1 MDNPEVPFRLT
12 PNVKALLGE
21 AYCDGRFVPAIAMIA
36 AAILE
41 NGGEFDSI
49 LRLLMRDDIVA
60 WYSKSQAR
68 SDSKTQELERQLS
81 DRVAKNVSI
90 LQSRIAECAPS
101 RNAKQNEPI
110 DQRVRDLCEAAS
122 NPEKLATKGTAYH
135 AWL

>member
-1 MDNPEVPFRLT
+1 M
-12 PNVKALLGE
+12 KALLGE
-21 AYCDGRFVPAIAMIA
+21 GYCDGRFMPAIAMIA
-36 AAILE
+36 AAIQE

-81 DRVAKNVSI
+81 ERVAKNVSI
-90 LQSRIAECAPS
+90 LQSRIGECAPS
-101 RNAKQNEPI
+101 RKAKQDEPI
-110 DQRVRDLCEAAS
+110 DKRVRDLCEAAS
-122 NPEKLATKGTAYH
+122 DPKKLAMKGTGYH

>member
-1 MDNPEVPFRLT
+1 
-12 PNVKALLGE
+12 
-21 AYCDGRFVPAIAMIA
+21 MIA

-49 LRLLMRDDIVA
+49 LRLLMRDDIVS

-81 DRVAKNVSI
+81 ERVAKNVSI

-101 RNAKQNEPI
+101 RKAKKQEPT
-110 DQRVRDLCEAAS
+110 DKRVRDLCRIS
-122 NPEKLATKGTAYH
+122 SDPKKLAMKGTGYH

>member
-1 MDNPEVPFRLT
+1 
-12 PNVKALLGE
+12 
-21 AYCDGRFVPAIAMIA
+21 MIA

-41 NGGEFDSI
+41 HGGEFDSI
-49 LRLLMRDDIVA
+49 LRLLMRDDIGA

-81 DRVAKNVSI
+81 ERVTKNVSI

-101 RNAKQNEPI
+101 RKAKKEDPI
-110 DQRVRDLCEAAS
+110 DKRVRDLCDDAS
-122 NPEKLATKGTAYH
+122 NPEKLAMKATSYH